1 MPIFK
6 LYSHVIMFYIN
17 YLIQFH
23 EHNYCIWIYLFSLI
37 HPLDLNTQCH
47 FKFPLEASKPMYQEW
62 CISLCLAPNSIWH
75 IIGAQRIFTEL
86 MNNSQLF
93 YSKQSSLSFLS
104 QEENTSHNDRNIKYK
119 LKWICNLKLIF

>member
-1 MPIFK
+1 
-6 LYSHVIMFYIN
+6 MFYIN

-23 EHNYCIWIYLFSLI
+23 EHNYRIWIYLFSLT
-37 HPLDLNTQCH
+37 PFRSEYSMSH
-47 FKFPLEASKPMYQEW
+47 FKFPLEASKPMYQES

-119 LKWICNLKLIF
+119 LKWICNNEAYILKNSR